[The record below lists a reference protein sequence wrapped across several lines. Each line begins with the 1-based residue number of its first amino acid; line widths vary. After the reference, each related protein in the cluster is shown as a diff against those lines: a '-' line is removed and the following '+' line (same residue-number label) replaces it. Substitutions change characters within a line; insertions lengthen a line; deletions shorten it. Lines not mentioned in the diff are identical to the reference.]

1 MDLRAVD
8 LEATKGI
15 QMAPTFQGILSCC
28 QLKMISCVLLECAT
42 EIENVHCFLPLHMV
56 PSKKKDNIRR
66 IIEEG
71 LSTIL
76 SSARQRSFIRGKLT
90 ITQER
95 QDQIDPYLSKFYNSY
110 SLASNYT
117 QPYQDSLE
125 VPKEVCFKVNTEFIA
140 EGEEDLV
147 QVQNYKLT

>member
-1 MDLRAVD
+1 
-8 LEATKGI
+8 
-15 QMAPTFQGILSCC
+15 
-28 QLKMISCVLLECAT
+28 
-42 EIENVHCFLPLHMV
+42 MV

>member
-8 LEATKGI
+8 LEATKGM

-42 EIENVHCFLPLHMV
+42 EIENVHCFLPLHMD

-71 LSTIL
+71 ISTIL